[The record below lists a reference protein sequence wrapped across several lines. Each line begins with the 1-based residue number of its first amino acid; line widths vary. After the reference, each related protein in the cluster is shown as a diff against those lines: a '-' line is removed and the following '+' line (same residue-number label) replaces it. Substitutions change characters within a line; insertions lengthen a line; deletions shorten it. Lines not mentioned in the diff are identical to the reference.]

1 MVTHHNPPGLTPFQ
15 STQMSSN
22 LTTMVSSNN
31 SSTHLRTQISR
42 HDKVGCWCA
51 MLFRSLSYNKK
62 KSTLQIVRNWNCAVK
77 RHVQKKAAEVL
88 KGWRMHTCTVE
99 KIDSIVVVIIQIRI
113 RLVNLPI
120 FNHLQ
125 PLVVMQTKLLS
136 LNFTAPFLIIFL
148 KGKVTGESQ
157 RNTGQTNE

>member
-1 MVTHHNPPGLTPFQ
+1 MVTHHNPPGLISFQ

-22 LTTMVSSNN
+22 LTTMMSSNN

-42 HDKVGCWCA
+42 HDKAGCWCA

-62 KSTLQIVRNWNCAVK
+62 STLQIVRNWNFAVK
-77 RHVQKKAAEVL
+77 WHVQKKAAEVL
-88 KGWRMHTCTVE
+88 KGWHMHTCTVE

-113 RLVNLPI
+113 RLVNLPV

-136 LNFTAPFLIIFL
+136 LYFTAPFLIIFL

-157 RNTGQTNE
+157 RNTGHTNE

>member
-1 MVTHHNPPGLTPFQ
+1 MVTHHNPPGLIPFQ

-22 LTTMVSSNN
+22 LTTMVGSNN
-31 SSTHLRTQISR
+31 SSTHLHTQISR

-62 KSTLQIVRNWNCAVK
+62 KSTLQIVRKWNCAVK
-77 RHVQKKAAEVL
+77 WQKKAAEVL
-88 KGWRMHTCTVE
+88 KGCRMHTCTVE

-113 RLVNLPI
+113 RLVHLTI

-136 LNFTAPFLIIFL
+136 LYFTAPFLIIFL

-157 RNTGQTNE
+157 RNTGHTNE